1 MFVSMMGNWPT
12 ILSYFHNLKQIDDE
26 HHRIALK
33 KNGWTPSEYAA
44 GEKADGWG
52 ERLALLS

>member
-1 MFVSMMGNWPT
+1 
-12 ILSYFHNLKQIDDE
+12 LKQIDDE

-33 KNGWTPSEYAA
+33 KNDWTPSEYAA